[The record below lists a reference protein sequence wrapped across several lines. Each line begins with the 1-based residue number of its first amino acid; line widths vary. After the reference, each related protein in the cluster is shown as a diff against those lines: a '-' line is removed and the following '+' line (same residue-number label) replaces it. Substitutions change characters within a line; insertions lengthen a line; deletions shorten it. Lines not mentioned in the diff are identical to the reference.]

1 MPNQAYAWLE
11 TIDRHLDREVGQLY
25 QDQPLAQD
33 WARVSK
39 VAEEVGEA
47 INELILWTQQNPR
60 KAQRGDKG
68 SREAVL
74 SELADAVITGALAI
88 QHFTKDAAATGDI
101 LLERLEATYERVS
114 YYNLMAAT
122 AKSS

>member
-1 MPNQAYAWLE
+1 
-11 TIDRHLDREVGQLY
+11 
-25 QDQPLAQD
+25 
-33 WARVSK
+33 VSK

-47 INELILWTQQNPR
+47 INELILWSQQNPR

-74 SELADAVITGALAI
+74 SELADVVITGALAI
-88 QHFTKDAAATGDI
+88 QHFTKNAAATGDI